1 MQTDWNDGKIFCEII
16 NKLGGSAP
24 KPERLSN
31 DPYSFESNIKKAID
45 AGDKLGVRPV
55 LTPKDMANPEVE
67 HLAVMTYATH
77 LQWVTPRPPLSNVI
91 AVQLESSSGRVGETT
106 HYRVEV
112 LTRDIEMHQVKTT
125 IVAPNGAAHRVPLN
139 NRGQGS
145 FIPDKWGMHE
155 IVVEVDEMGQLGGH
169 FFRVLPRYVQVAP
182 PGMAP
187 CALGS
192 LVEVLVN
199 ATGAPKVEDILVTA
213 YSPTGRPLK
222 CPLKTSDEG
231 HSAIFK
237 PDEAGVWEIAITYQ
251 GRHIQG
257 GPFTCS
263 VFDPNG
269 VTVHGLD
276 GAMPMRAHSFEI
288 DARGCGVVGEL
299 NVDIV
304 NEKRSLVCSV
314 EKLVENKYRVTF
326 MPRQNGKY
334 RVYIYFNG
342 YDVKGSP
349 YIMRVGTKGRSGKS
363 RTSAHHE
370 SNTSSSSKLRSES
383 PSMHYTS
390 NVTSARRSY
399 SPQFSPRETTPTLN
413 SSTSHSTSKHQE
425 IYNVRDRD
433 TYSPRF
439 ESTPPPRRGSF
450 ENNHQTYSSSSYKS
464 EMKSSEQDRVAPQPT
479 LDTFFHEKERERS
492 EQDLFRVK
500 RSFDDIRT
508 SPLGLRSGSP
518 LETSYR
524 VSSPVMTKTTSR
536 YESTTTRTSSPRLLS
551 PSSPPPIGIGSIPLR
566 RSVSPSYVP
575 YVPPQRV
582 LSPLTSSRDQTDS
595 RVTKESV
602 YKSTYS
608 SSNDSRNLYSPTGQ
622 NRPSR
627 LATGSPIEVGNVDP
641 APNIRVSTLKSGT
654 RRDSWDAINKTK
666 HLLSHNSLESLAN
679 MTESQL
685 NTDIGSTQEPRS
697 FRDSLDS
704 ETQRNTQYNK
714 FALREKM
721 SPSPVGASTKR
732 LETSTLMNN
741 NHGYTKTI
749 RETTKEEEYVTK
761 RENRETYDYG
771 RTYSPVA
778 VERTV
783 MSGLTTG
790 ARSIVVADIPDGVVG
805 RPVEFKRELK
815 KGVPK

>member
-1 MQTDWNDGKIFCEII
+1 
-16 NKLGGSAP
+16 
-24 KPERLSN
+24 
-31 DPYSFESNIKKAID
+31 
-45 AGDKLGVRPV
+45 
-55 LTPKDMANPEVE
+55 
-67 HLAVMTYATH
+67 MTYATH
-77 LQWVTPRPPLSNVI
+77 LQWVTPRPPLSNLV
-91 AVQLESSSGRVGETT
+91 AVHLESSSGRVGETT
-106 HYRVEV
+106 HFRVEV
-112 LTRDIEMHQVKTT
+112 LSREVEMHQVKTT
-125 IVAPNGAAHRVPLN
+125 IVAPNGAAHRVPLT

-145 FIPDKWGMHE
+145 FVPDKWGMHE
-155 IVVEVDEMGQLGGH
+155 IVVEVEEMGQLGGH
-169 FFRVLPRYVQVAP
+169 FFRVLPRFVHVAP

-199 ATGAPKVEDILVTA
+199 ATGAPKSEDILVTA
-213 YSPTGRPLK
+213 YSPTGRSMK
-222 CPLKTSDEG
+222 CPLKKVDEG

-304 NEKRSLVCSV
+304 QEKRSLVCSV

-342 YDVKGSP
+342 YDIKGSP

-363 RTSAHHE
+363 RTSPHHE
-370 SNTSSSSKLRSES
+370 SKHRAES

-390 NVTSARRSY
+390 NVTSTRRSY
-399 SPQFSPRETTPTLN
+399 SPQFSPRETTPTASSNTMSN
-413 SSTSHSTSKHQE
+413 SRHQE
-425 IYNVRDRD
+425 IYNVRERD

-439 ESTPPPRRGSF
+439 DSTPPPRRGSF
-450 ENNHQTYSSSSYKS
+450 ENSQQTYTSNIRS
-464 EMKSSEQDRVAPQPT
+464 ETERPT
-479 LDTFFHEKERERS
+479 LDTFFHEKERERG
-492 EQDLFRVK
+492 EQDMFRVK

-518 LETSYR
+518 LETNYR
-524 VSSPVMTKTTSR
+524 VSSPVTTKTSSR

-551 PSSPPPIGIGSIPLR
+551 PSSPPPIGIGSMPLR
-566 RSVSPSYVP
+566 RSVSPSYVSSP
-575 YVPPQRV
+575 SQRV
-582 LSPLTSSRDQTDS
+582 FSPLTSTSRDQQDS
-595 RVTKESV
+595 RVVKETV
-602 YKSTYS
+602 YKSSYS
-608 SSNDSRNLYSPTGQ
+608 SSNDSRNVYSPTG
-622 NRPSR
+622 RPSR
-627 LATGSPIEVGNVDP
+627 LATGSPIELGNVDP
-641 APNIRVSTLKSGT
+641 APNIRVSTLKNGT

-679 MTESQL
+679 MTENQL
-685 NTDIGSTQEPRS
+685 NTDIGSTQEPRVH
-697 FRDSLDS
+697 RDSLDS
-704 ETQRNTQYNK
+704 ETHRNTQYNK

-721 SPSPVGASTKR
+721 SPSPAGSTTKR
-732 LETSTLMNN
+732 FETSTLNN
-741 NHGYTKTI
+741 SHGYTTKTI
-749 RETTKEEEYVTK
+749 RETTNEEYVTK
-761 RENRETYDYG
+761 RESRDGYDYG
-771 RTYSPVA
+771 RTYSPVLM
-778 VERTV
+778 ERTIT
-783 MSGLTTG
+783 SGLTG
-790 ARSIVVADIPDGVVG
+790 ARSINVADIPDGSVG
-805 RPVEFKRELK
+805 RPVEFKSELD
-815 KGVPK
+815 KGWEEIYMKFKIFLFSQSMVPEQDQETWRSS

>member
-1 MQTDWNDGKIFCEII
+1 M
-16 NKLGGSAP
+16 GGNAP
-24 KPERLSN
+24 KPEKLSN

-55 LTPKDMANPEVE
+55 LTPKDMANPDVE
-67 HLAVMTYATH
+67 HLGVMTYATH
-77 LQWVTPRPPLSNVI
+77 LQWVTPRPPLSNLI
-91 AVQLESSSGRVGETT
+91 AVQMESSSGRVGETT
-106 HYRVEV
+106 HFRVEV
-112 LTRDIEMHQVKTT
+112 LSRDIEYHHVNTT

-145 FIPDKWGMHE
+145 FVPDKWGMHE
-155 IVVEVDEMGQLGGH
+155 IVVEVDDMGQMGGH
-169 FFRVLPRYVQVAP
+169 FFRVLPRFVQVAP

-199 ATGAPKVEDILVTA
+199 ATGAPKSEDILVTA
-213 YSPTGRPLK
+213 YSPTGRSMK
-222 CPLKTSDEG
+222 CPLKKIDEG

-288 DARGCGVVGEL
+288 DARGCGVGGEL

-363 RTSAHHE
+363 RSSPHHE
-370 SNTSSSSKLRSES
+370 TSNTSKYRSES

-390 NVTSARRSY
+390 NAASNTRRSY
-399 SPQFSPRETTPTLN
+399 SPQYSPRETTPTVNHN
-413 SSTSHSTSKHQE
+413 SSSNSTSKHQE
-425 IYNVRDRD
+425 IYNLRERD

-439 ESTPPPRRGSF
+439 ETTPPRRGSF
-450 ENNHQTYSSSSYKS
+450 ENNHQTYSSSYKS
-464 EMKSSEQDRVAPQPT
+464 EMKARDQERAERPAT
-479 LDTFFHEKERERS
+479 LDMFFQEKERERTD
-492 EQDLFRVK
+492 QDMFRVK

-518 LETSYR
+518 LETAYR

-536 YESTTTRTSSPRLLS
+536 FESTTTRTSSPRLLS
-551 PSSPPPIGIGSIPLR
+551 PSSPPPIGIGSIPLQ

-575 YVPPQRV
+575 LPTQRV
-582 LSPLTSSRDQTDS
+582 MSPLINSRDQTDS
-595 RVTKESV
+595 SRVLKESV
-602 YKSTYS
+602 YRSSYS
-608 SSNDSRNLYSPTGQ
+608 SMNDSRNMYSPTGQ

-627 LATGSPIEVGNVDP
+627 LGTSSPVDLVNVDP

-704 ETQRNTQYNK
+704 ETLRNTQYNK

-721 SPSPVGASTKR
+721 SPSPVGSSNKRFESST
-732 LETSTLMNN
+732 TTNN
-741 NHGYTKTI
+741 GYTTKTI
-749 RETTKEEEYVTK
+749 RETTNEEYVTK

-771 RTYSPVA
+771 GRTYSPIGVD
-778 VERTV
+778 RTILG
-783 MSGLTTG
+783 GLTG
-790 ARSIVVADIPDGVVG
+790 ARSIVVDDIPDGAVG
-805 RPVEFKRELK
+805 RPVEFKRK
-815 KGVPK
+815 KR

>member
-1 MQTDWNDGKIFCEII
+1 MQTDWNDGKVFCEII
-16 NKLGGSAP
+16 NKLGGNAP
-24 KPERLSN
+24 KPEKLST
-31 DPYSFESNIKKAID
+31 DFYSYESNIKKAMD
-45 AGDKLGVRPV
+45 AGEKLGVRPV

-67 HLAVMTYATH
+67 HLGVMTYATH
-77 LQWVTPRPPLSNVI
+77 LQWVTPRPPLSNLVS
-91 AVQLESSSGRVGETT
+91 VQLESSSGRVGETT
-106 HYRVEV
+106 HFRVEV
-112 LTRDIEMHQVKTT
+112 LSRDVEYHQLRTT
-125 IVAPNGAAHRVPLN
+125 IVAPNGTAHRVPLN

-145 FIPDKWGMHE
+145 FVPDKWGMHE

-169 FFRVLPRYVQVAP
+169 FFRVLPRFVQVAP

-199 ATGAPKVEDILVTA
+199 ATGAPKTEDILVTA
-213 YSPTGRPLK
+213 YSPTGRSLK
-222 CPLKTSDEG
+222 CPLKKVDEG

-288 DARGCGVVGEL
+288 DARGCGVPGEL

-304 NEKRSLVCSV
+304 HEKRSLVASV
-314 EKLVENKYRVTF
+314 EKLMENKYRVTF

-363 RTSAHHE
+363 RSSPHHE
-370 SNTSSSSKLRSES
+370 SSRLRSES
-383 PSMHYTS
+383 PSMHYNSNLTTS
-390 NVTSARRSY
+390 NTRRSY
-399 SPQFSPRETTPTLN
+399 SPQFSPRETTPTHNQN
-413 SSTSHSTSKHQE
+413 SSSSSRHQE
-425 IYNVRDRD
+425 TIYNLRERD

-439 ESTPPPRRGSF
+439 DSTPPPAAPRRGSF
-450 ENNHQTYSSSSYKS
+450 ENSHQNYSSSYKS
-464 EMKSSEQDRVAPQPT
+464 ELKSTEQDRTVPT
-479 LDTFFHEKERERS
+479 LDNFFLEKERDRL
-492 EQDLFRVK
+492 EQDNMYRVK

-518 LETSYR
+518 LETNYR

-575 YVPPQRV
+575 SPVQRV
-582 LSPLTSSRDQTDS
+582 RSPLTTSSRDQTDS
-595 RVTKESV
+595 SRLIKESV

-608 SSNDSRNLYSPTGQ
+608 SSNDSRNVYSPTGGQ

-627 LATGSPIEVGNVDP
+627 LGTSSPIDLNNVDP

-685 NTDIGSTQEPRS
+685 NTDIGSTQEPRN

-704 ETQRNTQYNK
+704 ETLRNTQYNK
-714 FALREKM
+714 FSLREKM
-721 SPSPVGASTKR
+721 SPSPVGASNKR
-732 LETSTLMNN
+732 YESSTTTNN
-741 NHGYTKTI
+741 GYTTKTI
-749 RETTKEEEYVTK
+749 RETTNEEYVTK
-761 RENRETYDYG
+761 REGYDYG
-771 RTYSPVA
+771 RTYSPIGVD
-778 VERTV
+778 R
-783 MSGLTTG
+783 SLLGGLTG
-790 ARSIVVADIPDGVVG
+790 ARSIVVDDIPDGVVG
-805 RPVEFKRELK
+805 RPVEFKRKLM
-815 KGVPK
+815 